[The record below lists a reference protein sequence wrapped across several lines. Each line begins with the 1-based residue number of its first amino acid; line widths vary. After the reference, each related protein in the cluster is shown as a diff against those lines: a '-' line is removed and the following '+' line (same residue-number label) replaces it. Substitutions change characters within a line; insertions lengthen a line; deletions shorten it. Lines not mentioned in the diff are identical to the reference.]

1 MSNFIEYKNDLLGE
15 KYYRIN
21 HESGLSVYVF
31 PKDRATSCAIFAT
44 EYGSVDNCFYSKE
57 DGKYI
62 KVPEGI
68 AHFLEHKMF
77 DSEDG
82 TNVDD
87 VFSKLSA
94 DPNAYTAWEETG
106 YFFTCSE
113 NFYESLSLLMKFV
126 LTPYFTKESI
136 EKEQGIIGQEIAM
149 CDDDPYD
156 NCYMNMVRGIYQS
169 NPARLDIAGSAES
182 ISKISTELLYKCHK
196 TFYNPSNM
204 VLIASGNID
213 PDKVLEIVDKELE
226 AADYDK
232 EPCLE
237 RKYPKE
243 RKSVFEKKTSCVMQV
258 ERPMFC
264 IGFKDSD
271 APSDNGERRRRQII
285 AELITGMIFASSG
298 RLYSDLFKRGIM
310 TTPFNYGAEYG
321 KTYSF
326 CYAAGECDDPE
337 LLYENT
343 ARFIEELKKRG
354 IDQTEFERRRRMM
367 YSSDIKIYDSTW
379 DIANAL
385 FDNAFW
391 DIDIFS
397 DSETVKQ
404 ITLEE
409 ANEFLKN
416 VFKKGRMTLSVVYPA
431 DEKGN

>member
-1 MSNFIEYKNDLLGE
+1 MNNFIEYKNDLLGE
-15 KYYRIN
+15 KYYKIN

-31 PKDRATSCAIFAT
+31 PKDRVTSCAIFAT
-44 EYGSVDNCFYSKE
+44 EYGSVDNFFYSKE

-77 DSEDG
+77 DNEDG

-106 YFFTCSE
+106 YFFTCNE

-126 LTPYFTKESI
+126 LKPYFTKESI

-149 CDDDPYD
+149 GDDDPYD
-156 NCYMNMVRGIYQS
+156 RCYMNMVRGIYQN
-169 NPARLDIAGSAES
+169 NPARLDIAGSVES
-182 ISKISTELLYKCHK
+182 ISKISAELLYKCHK

-213 PDKVLEIVDKELE
+213 PDKVLEIVDSELKD
-226 AADYDK
+226 ADYDK
-232 EPCLE
+232 EPHLE

-243 RKSVFEKKTSCVMQV
+243 RKSVFKKKTISKMQV

-271 APSDNGERRRRQII
+271 APIDNLSRRRRQII
-285 AELITGMIFASSG
+285 AEIVIGIIFASSG
-298 RLYSDLFKRGIM
+298 RLYSNLFKRGIM

-326 CYAAGECDDPE
+326 CYSAGECDDPDF
-337 LLYENT
+337 LYENI
-343 ARFIEELKKRG
+343 IEYIENLKKNG
-354 IDQTEFERRRRMM
+354 IDKIEFERRRKMM
-367 YSSDIKIYDSTW
+367 YASDIKIYDSTW

-397 DSETVKQ
+397 DSETVKHV
-404 ITLEE
+404 TLEE
-409 ANEFLKN
+409 ANEFLKD
-416 VFKKGRMTLSVVYPA
+416 VFKAEGMTISVI
-431 DEKGN
+431 EKGD

>member
-1 MSNFIEYKNDLLGE
+1 MNKFIEYKNDLLGE
-15 KYYRIN
+15 KYYKIK

-31 PKDRATSCAIFAT
+31 PKDRVTSCAIFAT

-57 DGKYI
+57 EGKYI

-77 DSEDG
+77 DNEDG
-82 TNVDD
+82 TNVDE

-113 NFYESLSLLMKFV
+113 NFYESLALLMRFV
-126 LTPYFTKESI
+126 LKPYFTSESI

-156 NCYMNMVRGIYQS
+156 CCYMNMVRGIYER
-169 NPARLDIAGSAES
+169 NPARLDIAGSEES
-182 ISKISTELLYKCHK
+182 ISKITADLLYKCHK

-213 PDKVLEIVDKELE
+213 PDKVIEIVDLALKE
-226 AADYDK
+226 ADCDR

-243 RKSVFEKKTSCVMQV
+243 RKSVFKKKTTSKMQV

-271 APSDNGERRRRQII
+271 APLDNSERRRRQII
-285 AELITGMIFASSG
+285 AELVIGMIFASSG
-298 RLYSDLFKRGIM
+298 KLYSNLFKRGIM

-326 CYAAGECDDPE
+326 CYTAGECDDPD
-337 LLYENT
+337 LMYENIIKY
-343 ARFIEELKKRG
+343 IEDLKKNG
-354 IDQTEFERRRRMM
+354 IDEIEFERRRKIM
-367 YSSDIKIYDSTW
+367 YASDIKIYDSTW
-379 DIANAL
+379 DISNAL

-404 ITLEE
+404 VTLEE
-409 ANEFLKN
+409 ANDFLKE
-416 VFKKGRMTLSVVYPA
+416 VFKKDRMTISVI
-431 DEKGN
+431 EKGN